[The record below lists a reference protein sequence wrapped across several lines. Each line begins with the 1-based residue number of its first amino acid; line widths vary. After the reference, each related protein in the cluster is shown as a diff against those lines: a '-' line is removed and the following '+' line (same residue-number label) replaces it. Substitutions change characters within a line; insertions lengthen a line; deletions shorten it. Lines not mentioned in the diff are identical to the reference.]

1 MGCTNAGK
9 SEIAGLA
16 GNTGSCTAFTALA
29 YGTGSTAFAAT
40 QTALVTE
47 SQRAAAV
54 VTRTTTTVS
63 NDTLQ
68 LSKTFT
74 ASTTETVKEVGIFNN
89 ATSAGT
95 MLCRTV
101 LGTPRSLTS
110 GDTYTATYKV
120 AFA

>member
-1 MGCTNAGK
+1 MGVTNSGK
-9 SEIAGLA
+9 AEIAGLA
-16 GNTGSCTAFTALA
+16 GNTGSCTAFTYLA
-29 YGTGSTAFAAT
+29 YGTGTTAFAAT
-40 QTALVTE
+40 QTALVTQ

-74 ASTTETVKEVGIFNN
+74 ASTTETVTEVGIFN
-89 ATSAGT
+89 AAAAGT

-101 LGTPRSLTS
+101 LGTSRSLTS